1 MSEKRVFYCAVW
13 LAKRNYRSRFK
24 AICLSERENRFFLS
38 KKFLELDGSSQK
50 HCIIFVPFLFYLEQL
65 KEEATKPISWTAIA
79 GGSVAGVV
87 LLVIV
92 LTSIVWRRRSTL
104 CPLNYQGN
112 KHDTDKL

>member
-1 MSEKRVFYCAVW
+1 MSSTAQFGWRKGITGLDLRLFVF
-13 LAKRNYRSRFK
+13 LNAK
-24 AICLSERENRFFLS
+24 IVFFLS